1 MWNRVKP
8 YVYSILI
15 ALGVGGLSAL
25 LTGGSMDLYKTL
37 NQPPLAPPAWVFPV
51 VWTILYVLMGI
62 SSALVYR
69 EGGPDSKRALLLYGI
84 QLLVNFIWP
93 ILFFRFQWYLPSFL
107 WLVLLWVLILWMIV
121 AFYRVRPL
129 ATYLQ
134 IPYLVWVTFAG
145 YLNLIIYLLNP

>member
-69 EGGPDSKRALLLYGI
+69 EGGPDSKRAKSEYWWLRDPFCSSSTLYAWAVYRDGSLHNAMDCSTGKLSLPACI
-84 QLLVNFIWP
+84 IPSDMLFSLTPNPDGSYSP
-93 ILFFRFQWYLPSFL
+93 IL
-107 WLVLLWVLILWMIV
+107 
-121 AFYRVRPL
+121 
-129 ATYLQ
+129 
-134 IPYLVWVTFAG
+134 
-145 YLNLIIYLLNP
+145 

>member
-1 MWNRVKP
+1 MFPQMRFGNQLLHHYIDPVS
-8 YVYSILI
+8 YTHLDVY
-15 ALGVGGLSAL
+15 
-25 LTGGSMDLYKTL
+25 KR
-37 NQPPLAPPAWVFPV
+37 Q
-51 VWTILYVLMGI
+51 ILYVLMGI

-145 YLNLIIYLLNP
+145 YLNLMIYLLNP